1 MSSYK
6 KVASRLLILCALIV
20 GALSLSQPTRAY
32 ALSCQELCDI
42 DYQHCVQQGAL
53 GCDEVYALCVSRCP

>member
-6 KVASRLLILCALIV
+6 KAVSRLLVLGALIV

-32 ALSCQELCDI
+32 AFTCLDDCLN
-42 DYQHCVQQGAL
+42 DYQQCVQQGLL
-53 GCDEVYALCVSRCP
+53 GCDEVYIACVNRCQ